1 MTRRIT
7 AAVAIL
13 GTAACLAA
21 TTAHSG
27 VFDAF
32 DGFGR
37 TYGECVDKKNLY
49 YLEQPSLSA
58 VEAKKKALAA
68 CRTKWEPA
76 PPVIKS
82 ARTDVYSC
90 RVGNATS
97 MADEI
102 DMVDELLLCGGNDKR
117 DERRRLFAVCKPRVA
132 QPVTGPAKTATVR
145 FRIGTESLDAD
156 GFGSDGR
163 ITSCVALS
171 NDQRRMPT
179 RADLVNL
186 TIHTNAGQM
195 VRK

>member
-7 AAVAIL
+7 AAAAIL
-13 GTAACLAA
+13 VTAACLAA

-37 TYGECVDKKNLY
+37 TYGECVDKKNLD
-49 YLEQPSLSA
+49 YLEQPGLSA
-58 VEAKKKALAA
+58 MEAKKKALAA

-102 DMVDELLLCGGNDKR
+102 DMLDELICRGKDKR

-132 QPVTGPAKTATVR
+132 QPIAGPAKTATVR
-145 FRIGTESLDAD
+145 FRIGTESLDVD
-156 GFGSDGR
+156 GFGSDDR

-171 NDQRRMPT
+171 NDQLRLPT
-179 RADLVNL
+179 RADLGNL
-186 TIHTNAGQM
+186 AIHTNASQM

>member
-1 MTRRIT
+1 MTRRMI

-13 GTAACLAA
+13 GTVACLAA
-21 TTAHSG
+21 TTAHSS

-37 TYGECVDKKNLY
+37 SYGECVDKKNLY

-76 PPVIKS
+76 PPVIRS

-90 RVGNATS
+90 RVGNAAS

-102 DMVDELLLCGGNDKR
+102 DMLDELICRGKDKR
-117 DERRRLFAVCKPRVA
+117 EERRWLFAVCKPRVA
-132 QPVTGPAKTATVR
+132 QPIVGPAKTATVR
-145 FRIGTESLDAD
+145 FRIGTESLDVD
-156 GFGSDGR
+156 GFGSDVR
-163 ITSCVALS
+163 ITSCVAMS
-171 NDQRRMPT
+171 NDQLRLPT

>member
-1 MTRRIT
+1 MTRRIA

-13 GTAACLAA
+13 GTAAYLAA

-49 YLEQPSLSA
+49 YLEQPGLSA

-102 DMVDELLLCGGNDKR
+102 DMVDELMLCRGKDKR
-117 DERRRLFAVCKPRVA
+117 DEHRRLFTVCKPRVT
-132 QPVTGPAKTATVR
+132 QPIAGPAKTATVR
-145 FRIGTESLDAD
+145 FRIGTESLDAA
-156 GFGSDGR
+156 GFGSGVR
-163 ITSCVALS
+163 VTSCVVLS
-171 NDQRRMPT
+171 NDQLRLPA
-179 RADLVNL
+179 RADLVDL